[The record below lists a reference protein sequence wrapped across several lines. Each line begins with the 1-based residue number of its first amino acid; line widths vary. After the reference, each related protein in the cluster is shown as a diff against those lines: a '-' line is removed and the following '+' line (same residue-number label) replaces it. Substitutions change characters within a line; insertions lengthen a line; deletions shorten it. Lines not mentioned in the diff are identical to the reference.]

1 MQDGLIVYTEK
12 RGDEMATIS
21 EIQGWIWSYQQT
33 VNSCDNQIARL
44 NSVYKELG
52 NIKSSFR
59 RTRND
64 TERIFKEK
72 VAWRGEMH
80 MTFCNGGVELDGILG
95 EYYRQLD
102 AAQDEVNKK
111 IAQLKAKKWEL
122 IPIINSLVAQI
133 QDLKSD
139 VENALN

>member
-1 MQDGLIVYTEK
+1 
-12 RGDEMATIS
+12 MATIS

-33 VNSCDNQIARL
+33 VNSCDSQIARL

-59 RTRND
+59 STRND
-64 TERIFKEK
+64 TEAIFKEK
-72 VAWRGEMH
+72 GTWRGESH
-80 MTFCNGGVELDGILG
+80 TTFCNGGAELDGILG

-102 AAQDEVNKK
+102 VAQDTVNKR

-122 IPIINSLVAQI
+122 IPIINGLAAQI
-133 QDLKSD
+133 QDMKSD